1 MRCNQISTIKDRHA
15 QSCGSLELIAF
26 IFIIS
31 LLFMSFF
38 KSAVIQGDFWERTRL
53 VRIGAFSS
61 VIARKFDFHSD
72 QSSFGSFEELR
83 KPELWLEIG
92 SLRYG
97 DYGLRLRLNMLLRMI
112 KTT

>member
-1 MRCNQISTIKDRHA
+1 
-15 QSCGSLELIAF
+15 
-26 IFIIS
+26 
-31 LLFMSFF
+31 MSFF

-83 KPELWLEIG
+83 KSQLWLEI
-92 SLRYG
+92 SLRKNQKITCG
-97 DYGLRLRLNMLLRMI
+97 THKQDYI
-112 KTT
+112 

>member
-1 MRCNQISTIKDRHA
+1 
-15 QSCGSLELIAF
+15 
-26 IFIIS
+26 
-31 LLFMSFF
+31 MSFL

-83 KPELWLEIG
+83 KSQLWLEISVRKTECLKCLKLPQVIEVCPLG
-92 SLRYG
+92 RSKDNLRY
-97 DYGLRLRLNMLLRMI
+97 
-112 KTT
+112 T